1 MGRKYIDCRECP
13 SDINCTVA
21 LCADS
26 ENELLEAAV
35 AARRFPRVRKFTFE
49 IVSRRHCDL
58 VLEPL
63 TGAVGERQIIR
74 ICAYSQQRRGHDED
88 V

>member
-26 ENELLEAAV
+26 ESELLEAAV
-35 AARRFPRVRKFTFE
+35 AHAMQAHKHSDSPELRAQLKSMF
-49 IVSRRHCDL
+49 
-58 VLEPL
+58 
-63 TGAVGERQIIR
+63 
-74 ICAYSQQRRGHDED
+74 HDGTPPISAPAAA
-88 V
+88 

>member
-35 AARRFPRVRKFTFE
+35 AHAIQAHKHSDSPELRSQLRSMFHDGTP
-49 IVSRRHCDL
+49 
-58 VLEPL
+58 PL
-63 TGAVGERQIIR
+63 AP
-74 ICAYSQQRRGHDED
+74 AAA
-88 V
+88 

>member
-1 MGRKYIDCRECP
+1 MGRKYIDYRECP

-35 AARRFPRVRKFTFE
+35 AHAMQAHKHSDSPELRAQLRSMF
-49 IVSRRHCDL
+49 
-58 VLEPL
+58 
-63 TGAVGERQIIR
+63 
-74 ICAYSQQRRGHDED
+74 HDGTPP
-88 V
+88 VAAPAAA

>member
-26 ENELLEAAV
+26 ESELIEAAV
-35 AARRFPRVRKFTFE
+35 AHAMQAHKHSDSPELRAQLTAMMHDGTPP
-49 IVSRRHCDL
+49 VSA
-58 VLEPL
+58 P
-63 TGAVGERQIIR
+63 A
-74 ICAYSQQRRGHDED
+74 AA
-88 V
+88 